1 MTKLHENMLCTV
13 DGQASS
19 WIQEGPHTGLATA
32 YMNMGFEM
40 LWMKILNKEPQGT
53 HISWD

>member
-1 MTKLHENMLCTV
+1 MLCTV